1 MFWPDINWDILIS
14 LCFVCASVC
23 LTCRLFYRGGR
34 DKEGS
39 SEKEE
44 GSEKERGSE
53 KEGSNSRKRK
63 RFSKKRTRFSI
74 TDFESNSDFQA
85 TLNTSTR

>member
-1 MFWPDINWDILIS
+1 MWLCVSASCVCVGMLVFLHCFVFWPDISCDIPIS

-39 SEKEE
+39 SEKEG
-44 GSEKERGSE
+44 GSEKDKGSQE
-53 KEGSNSRKRK
+53 KGG
-63 RFSKKRTRFSI
+63 
-74 TDFESNSDFQA
+74 Q
-85 TLNTSTR
+85 